1 MRKLIIA
8 IVAFL
13 LLAAA
18 GGYWWS
24 GQPFTLRQPV
34 IDLQVKQGDGSQQI
48 RSNAVEAGVQTP
60 GWLLDL
66 WLRLG
71 GRSGNFKAGAY
82 EIKRGDT
89 PQTFLNKLLKGEFA
103 MRKVRIG
110 EGWNIRQVRAAL
122 AKADALKHDTQD
134 MSEDDLMQAL
144 GRADQKPEGLFFPDT
159 YKYAKYSTDLEL
171 LKLAMRTMDRKLE
184 AAWEG
189 RDQNLPVKT
198 PYDLLKLAS
207 IVEKETGNS
216 ADRTHVAAVFSNRLK
231 IGMRLQTDPTVIY
244 GLGESFDG
252 NLRRK
257 DLETDTPYNSYTRS
271 GLPPT
276 PISMPGAA
284 SLSAAANP
292 ADSKALYFVARGD
305 GTSEFSETLAEHNR
319 AVNKYI
325 RGK

>member
-1 MRKLIIA
+1 MRKLIIT

-18 GGYWWS
+18 AGYWWS
-24 GQPFTLRQPV
+24 GQPLALKQPV
-34 IDLQVKQGDGSQQI
+34 IDLQVKQGDGAQQI
-48 RSNAVEAGVQTP
+48 SASAVQAGVDTP
-60 GWLLDL
+60 SWLLDL
-66 WLRLG
+66 WLRIG
-71 GRSGNFKAGAY
+71 GRMGNFKAGAY
-82 EIKRGDT
+82 ELKRGDT
-89 PQTFLNKLLKGEFA
+89 PRSFVNKLIKGEFA

-122 AKADALKHDTQD
+122 AKAEALRHDTQD
-134 MSEDDLMQAL
+134 MSDEQLMEAL
-144 GRADQKPEGLFFPDT
+144 GRSGHPEGMFFPDT
-159 YKYAKYSTDLEL
+159 YKYAKYSSDVEL

-189 RDQNLPVKT
+189 RDPELPIKN

-207 IVEKETGNS
+207 IIEKETGHS
-216 ADRTHVAAVFSNRLK
+216 ADRTQVAAVFSNRLK
-231 IGMRLQTDPTVIY
+231 IGMRLQTDPTLIY

-252 NLRRK
+252 NLRRR
-257 DLETDTPYNSYTRS
+257 DLESDTPYNSYTRA

-284 SLSAAANP
+284 SLAAAANP

-305 GTSEFSETLAEHNR
+305 GTSQFSETLTEHNR

-325 RGK
+325 RGR